1 MLHDVGRYKYLVCIS
16 PKPGA
21 ILSLMFLIHIMEHI
35 VSKKVSPIPRGYRT
49 ATPVLTVFDIDSA
62 VAFYQA
68 AFGAE
73 LLTRGAAEDNIA
85 LHASIKIGNSIL
97 LLNREAPLQGIFT
110 PLSLGG
116 SGSHTHLYVED
127 VDTSWERAIEAGAR
141 IQVPLADTYWGDRSG
156 VLVDGNGHLWS
167 IASKIENVSQ
177 DEIVRRAQALVE
189 QPLEPVAEFGELAA
203 QQYPLETA
211 AGDEILAAEYVAV

>member
-1 MLHDVGRYKYLVCIS
+1 
-16 PKPGA
+16 
-21 ILSLMFLIHIMEHI
+21 MFLIHIMEHI

-73 LLTRGAAEDNIA
+73 LLTRGAGADNVA
-85 LHASIKIGNSIL
+85 VHASIKIGNSII
-97 LLNREAPLQGIFT
+97 LLNREAPQQGIFS

-116 SGSHTHLYVED
+116 TAGHTHLYVEN

-177 DEIVRRAQALVE
+177 DEIARRAQIGVE
-189 QPLEPVAEFGELAA
+189 QPLEPVAEYGEPAVQA
-203 QQYPLETA
+203 YPLETA